1 MLQPLATDEL
11 DNAYE
16 VLESQAIISLSKP
29 INGKNKQQRVCFMV
43 WKYFNI
49 FKNIYVSSHK

>member
-43 WKYFNI
+43 CMKII
-49 FKNIYVSSHK
+49 FLN